1 MKYRIQSLT
10 MDLYNKEFFVE
21 KLERLA
27 KRGWILKK
35 ICVGYGVFEK
45 EEPRELHYSIE
56 IFEAVKKKK
65 GFLNV
70 DFEENEEEVYIELCE
85 QAGWNYIGK
94 SGVYFVFCSEQ
105 ATVTPIQ
112 TDPSLEF
119 HQLKNKFFNYF
130 LPLLTL
136 WMILIVNNFKNVM
149 FHLFSY
155 EDYLSCFAL
164 SIIPISV
171 FMLAYGL
178 LPIIADSLWLFWKWR
193 GKKEKNFLIIKGVTI
208 VHRWLLR
215 LIWILFFVAFCLNS
229 YYKNNWTGVMLLGV
243 FLVILVCFLLGMYV
257 WNKKIKEQ
265 EDKIIIRYVVS
276 FGVLIL
282 GISFGMGVL
291 VSGGEAKEAGYPWN
305 TKVTIETLFNEGTTI
320 RQNRQES
327 PVLEAMTYE
336 GQSDH
341 YSLKYTIY
349 RSKVG
354 EGILKQGFE
363 SEKLR
368 LKGQEKIFGG
378 EGKTITKEDWG
389 AKEVYGIVE
398 DNWNHTIERLLLLN
412 ETYAVW
418 IQVGGDFEEEQRPL
432 LLNRIKEE
440 LVIPLLEEE

>member
-1 MKYRIQSLT
+1 MKYGIQSLN

-27 KRGWILKK
+27 KKGWILKK

-56 IFEAVKKKK
+56 IFEPAKKKK

-70 DFEENEEEVYIELCE
+70 DFEENEEEAYIELCE
-85 QAGWNYIGK
+85 QASWNYIGK
-94 SGVYFVFCSEQ
+94 SGVYFIFCSKQ

-119 HQLKNKFFNYF
+119 HQLKNKFLNYF
-130 LPLLTL
+130 LPLFTL
-136 WMILIVNNFKNVM
+136 WMILIVNNFKNVI

-164 SIIPISV
+164 SIVPISILV
-171 FMLAYGL
+171 LAYGL
-178 LPIIADSLWLFWKWR
+178 LPILADSLWLFWKWR

-208 VHRWLLR
+208 VHRWIFR
-215 LIWILFFVAFCLNS
+215 LIWILLFIAFCLDS

-243 FLVILVCFLLGMYV
+243 FLVILACFLLGMYY

-265 EDKIIIRYVVS
+265 ENKIIVWYVVS

-282 GISFGMGVL
+282 GVSFGMGIL
-291 VSGGEAKEAGYPWN
+291 VSGGEEEEGNPWN

-320 RQNRQES
+320 RQSRQES

-336 GQSDH
+336 GQSDN

-349 RSKVG
+349 RSKAG

-368 LKGQEKIFGG
+368 LKRQEKIFGG
-378 EGKTITKEDWG
+378 EGKSITKEDWG
-389 AKEVYGIVE
+389 AKKVYGIIGN
-398 DNWNHTIERLLLLN
+398 NWNYAMERLLLLN
-412 ETYAVW
+412 ETYAIW
-418 IQVGGDFEEEQRPL
+418 IQVRGDFKEEQRPL

>member
-1 MKYRIQSLT
+1 MKYRIQSLH
-10 MDLYNKEFFVE
+10 MDLYNKEFFIE

-27 KRGWILKK
+27 KKGWILKK

-56 IFEAVKKKK
+56 IFEPVKRKK
-65 GFLNV
+65 GFFNV
-70 DFEENEEEVYIELCE
+70 DFEENEEEAYIELCE

-105 ATVTPIQ
+105 ETVTPIQ

-130 LPLLTL
+130 LPVFAL

-155 EDYLSCFAL
+155 EDYLSSFAL
-164 SIIPISV
+164 SIVPISILV
-171 FMLAYGL
+171 LAYGL
-178 LPIIADSLWLFWKWR
+178 LPILADSLWLFWKWR
-193 GKKEKNFLIIKGVTI
+193 GKKAKNFLIIKGVTI
-208 VHRWLLR
+208 VHRWLFR
-215 LIWILFFVAFCLNS
+215 LIWILLFIAFCLDS
-229 YYKNNWTGVMLLGV
+229 YYKNNWTGVMVLGV

-265 EDKIIIRYVVS
+265 ENKIIIRYVVF

-291 VSGGEAKEAGYPWN
+291 VSGGEEEEGNPWN
-305 TKVTIETLFNEGTTI
+305 AKVTIANLLGEGKTI
-320 RQNRQES
+320 RQSRQES

-336 GQSDH
+336 GHSDH

-368 LKGQEKIFGG
+368 IKGQEKLFGG

-389 AKEVYGIVE
+389 AKEVYGIVGN
-398 DNWNHTIERLLLLN
+398 NWSTTIERLLLVN
-412 ETYAVW
+412 ETDAIW
-418 IQVGGDFEEEQRPL
+418 IQVRGDFKGEEKPL

-440 LVIPLLEEE
+440 LVVPLLEEE

>member
-1 MKYRIQSLT
+1 MKYRIQSLH
-10 MDLYNKEFFVE
+10 MDLYNKEFFIE

-27 KRGWILKK
+27 KKGWILKK

-56 IFEAVKKKK
+56 IFEPVKRKK
-65 GFLNV
+65 GFFNV
-70 DFEENEEEVYIELCE
+70 DFEENEEEAYIELCE
-85 QAGWNYIGK
+85 QASWNYIGK
-94 SGVYFVFCSEQ
+94 SGVYFIFCSEQ
-105 ATVTPIQ
+105 ETVTPIQ

-130 LPLLTL
+130 LPVFAL

-155 EDYLSCFAL
+155 EDYLSSFAL
-164 SIIPISV
+164 SIVPISILV
-171 FMLAYGL
+171 LAYGL
-178 LPIIADSLWLFWKWR
+178 LPILADSLWLFLKWR
-193 GKKEKNFLIIKGVTI
+193 GKKAKNFLIIKGVTI
-208 VHRWLLR
+208 VHRWLFR
-215 LIWILFFVAFCLNS
+215 LIWILLFIAFCLDS
-229 YYKNNWTGVMLLGV
+229 YYKNNWTGIMVLGV

-265 EDKIIIRYVVS
+265 ENKIIIRYVVF

-291 VSGGEAKEAGYPWN
+291 VSGGEEEEGNPWN
-305 TKVTIETLFNEGTTI
+305 AKGTIANLLGEGKTI
-320 RQNRQES
+320 RQSRQES

-336 GQSDH
+336 GHSDH

-368 LKGQEKIFGG
+368 IKGQEKLFGG
-378 EGKTITKEDWG
+378 EGKTITKENWG
-389 AKEVYGIVE
+389 AKEVYGIVG
-398 DNWNHTIERLLLLN
+398 DNWSTTIERLLLVN
-412 ETYAVW
+412 ERYAIW
-418 IQVGGDFEEEQRPL
+418 IQVRGDFKEEEKPL

-440 LVIPLLEEE
+440 LVVPLLEEE

>member
-1 MKYRIQSLT
+1 MKYRIQSLH
-10 MDLYNKEFFVE
+10 MDLYNKEFFIE

-27 KRGWILKK
+27 KKGWILKK

-56 IFEAVKKKK
+56 IFEPVKRKK
-65 GFLNV
+65 GFFNM
-70 DFEENEEEVYIELCE
+70 DFEENEEEAYIELCE
-85 QAGWNYIGK
+85 QASWNYIGK
-94 SGVYFVFCSEQ
+94 SGVYFIFCSEQ
-105 ATVTPIQ
+105 ETVTPIQ

-130 LPLLTL
+130 LPVFAL

-155 EDYLSCFAL
+155 EDYLSSFAL
-164 SIIPISV
+164 SIVPTSILV
-171 FMLAYGL
+171 LAYGL
-178 LPIIADSLWLFWKWR
+178 LPILADSLWLFWKWR
-193 GKKEKNFLIIKGVTI
+193 GKKAKNFLIIKGVTI
-208 VHRWLLR
+208 VHRWLFR
-215 LIWILFFVAFCLNS
+215 LIWILLFIAFCLDS
-229 YYKNNWTGVMLLGV
+229 YYKNNWTGVMVLGV

-265 EDKIIIRYVVS
+265 ENKIIVRYVV
-276 FGVLIL
+276 FLGVLIL
-282 GISFGMGVL
+282 GVSFGMGIL
-291 VSGGEAKEAGYPWN
+291 VSGGEEEGNPWN
-305 TKVTIETLFNEGTTI
+305 AKVTIANLLGEGKTI
-320 RQNRQES
+320 RQSRQES

-336 GQSDH
+336 GHSDH

-368 LKGQEKIFGG
+368 IKGQEKLFGG

-389 AKEVYGIVE
+389 AKEVYGIVGN
-398 DNWNHTIERLLLLN
+398 NWSTTIERLLLVN
-412 ETYAVW
+412 ETDAIW
-418 IQVGGDFEEEQRPL
+418 IQVGGDFKGEEKPL

-440 LVIPLLEEE
+440 LVVPLLEEE

>member
-1 MKYRIQSLT
+1 MKYGIQSLN

-27 KRGWILKK
+27 KKGWILKK
-35 ICVGYGVFEK
+35 IWVGYGVFEK

-56 IFEAVKKKK
+56 IFEPAKKKK

-70 DFEENEEEVYIELCE
+70 DFEENEEEAYIELCE
-85 QAGWNYIGK
+85 QASWNYIGK

-105 ATVTPIQ
+105 LTATPIQ

-130 LPLLTL
+130 LPLFTL

-164 SIIPISV
+164 SIVPISILV
-171 FMLAYGL
+171 LAYGL
-178 LPIIADSLWLFWKWR
+178 LPILADAIWLFWKWR
-193 GKKEKNFLIIKGVTI
+193 GKKAKNFLIIKGVTI
-208 VHRWLLR
+208 VHRWIFR
-215 LIWILFFVAFCLNS
+215 LIWILFFIAFCLDS

-243 FLVILVCFLLGMYV
+243 FLVILVCFLLGMYY

-265 EDKIIIRYVVS
+265 ENKIIIRYVVF

-282 GISFGMGVL
+282 GISFGMGML
-291 VSGGEAKEAGYPWN
+291 VSGGKEEEGYPWN
-305 TKVTIETLFNEGTTI
+305 AKVTITNLLGEGKTI
-320 RQNRQES
+320 RQSRQES

-336 GQSDH
+336 GQSNN
-341 YSLKYTIY
+341 YSLAYTIY
-349 RSKVG
+349 RSKAG

-368 LKGQEKIFGG
+368 IEGQEKLFGG
-378 EGKTITKEDWG
+378 EGKTITKENWG
-389 AKEVYGIVE
+389 AKEVYGIVGN
-398 DNWNHTIERLLLLN
+398 NWSTTIERLLLVN
-412 ETYAVW
+412 ETDAIW
-418 IQVGGDFEEEQRPL
+418 IQVRGDFKEEERPL

>member
-1 MKYRIQSLT
+1 MKYGIQSLN

-27 KRGWILKK
+27 KKGWILKK

-56 IFEAVKKKK
+56 IFEPAKKKK

-70 DFEENEEEVYIELCE
+70 DFEENEEEAYIELCE
-85 QAGWNYIGK
+85 QASWNYIGK

-105 ATVTPIQ
+105 LTATPIQ

-130 LPLLTL
+130 LPLFTL

-164 SIIPISV
+164 SIVPISILV
-171 FMLAYGL
+171 LAYGL
-178 LPIIADSLWLFWKWR
+178 LPILADAIWLFWKWR
-193 GKKEKNFLIIKGVTI
+193 GKKAKNFLIIKGVTI
-208 VHRWLLR
+208 VHRWIFR
-215 LIWILFFVAFCLNS
+215 LIWILFFIAFCLDS

-243 FLVILVCFLLGMYV
+243 FLVILVCFLLGMYY

-265 EDKIIIRYVVS
+265 ENKIIIRYVVF

-282 GISFGMGVL
+282 GISFGMGML
-291 VSGGEAKEAGYPWN
+291 VSGGEEEEGYPWN
-305 TKVTIETLFNEGTTI
+305 AKVTIANLLGEGKTI
-320 RQNRQES
+320 RQSRQES
-327 PVLEAMTYE
+327 PVLKAMTYE
-336 GQSDH
+336 GQSNN
-341 YSLKYTIY
+341 YSLAYTIY
-349 RSKVG
+349 RSKAG

-368 LKGQEKIFGG
+368 IEGQEKLFGG
-378 EGKTITKEDWG
+378 EGKTIIKENWG
-389 AKEVYGIVE
+389 AKEVYGIVGN
-398 DNWNHTIERLLLLN
+398 NWSTTIERLLLVN
-412 ETYAVW
+412 ETDAIW
-418 IQVGGDFEEEQRPL
+418 IQVRGDFKEEERPL

>member
-1 MKYRIQSLT
+1 MKYGIQSLN

-27 KRGWILKK
+27 KKGWILKK

-56 IFEAVKKKK
+56 IFEPAKKKK

-70 DFEENEEEVYIELCE
+70 DFEENEEEAYIELCE
-85 QAGWNYIGK
+85 QASWNYIGK

-105 ATVTPIQ
+105 LTATPIQ

-130 LPLLTL
+130 LPLFTL

-164 SIIPISV
+164 SIVPISILV
-171 FMLAYGL
+171 LAYGL
-178 LPIIADSLWLFWKWR
+178 LPILADAIWLFWKWR
-193 GKKEKNFLIIKGVTI
+193 GKKAKNFLIIKGVTI
-208 VHRWLLR
+208 VHRWIFR
-215 LIWILFFVAFCLNS
+215 LIWILFFIAFCLDS

-243 FLVILVCFLLGMYV
+243 FLVILVCFLLGMYY

-265 EDKIIIRYVVS
+265 ENKIIIRYVVF

-282 GISFGMGVL
+282 GISFGMGML
-291 VSGGEAKEAGYPWN
+291 VSGGEEEEGYPWN
-305 TKVTIETLFNEGTTI
+305 AKVTIANLLGEGKTI
-320 RQNRQES
+320 RQSRQES

-336 GQSDH
+336 GQSNN
-341 YSLKYTIY
+341 YSLAYTIY
-349 RSKVG
+349 RSKAG

-368 LKGQEKIFGG
+368 IEGQEKLFGG
-378 EGKTITKEDWG
+378 EGKTITKENWG
-389 AKEVYGIVE
+389 AKEVYGIVGN
-398 DNWNHTIERLLLLN
+398 NWSTTIERLLLVN
-412 ETYAVW
+412 ETDAIW
-418 IQVGGDFEEEQRPL
+418 IQVRGDFKEEERPL

>member
-1 MKYRIQSLT
+1 MKYGIQSLN

-27 KRGWILKK
+27 KKGWILKK

-56 IFEAVKKKK
+56 IFEPAKKKK

-70 DFEENEEEVYIELCE
+70 DFEENEEEAYIELCE
-85 QAGWNYIGK
+85 QASWNYIGK

-105 ATVTPIQ
+105 LTATPIQ

-130 LPLLTL
+130 LPLFTL

-164 SIIPISV
+164 SIVPISILV
-171 FMLAYGL
+171 LAYGL
-178 LPIIADSLWLFWKWR
+178 LPILADAIWLFWKWR
-193 GKKEKNFLIIKGVTI
+193 GKKAKNFLIIKGVTI
-208 VHRWLLR
+208 VHRWIFR
-215 LIWILFFVAFCLNS
+215 LIWILFFIAFCLDS

-243 FLVILVCFLLGMYV
+243 FLVILVCFLLGMYY

-265 EDKIIIRYVVS
+265 ENKIIIRYVVF

-282 GISFGMGVL
+282 GISFGMGML
-291 VSGGEAKEAGYPWN
+291 VSGGEEEEGYPWN
-305 TKVTIETLFNEGTTI
+305 AKVTIANLLGEGKTI
-320 RQNRQES
+320 RQSRQES

-336 GQSDH
+336 GQSNN
-341 YSLKYTIY
+341 YSLAYTIY
-349 RSKVG
+349 RSKAG

-368 LKGQEKIFGG
+368 IKGQEKLFGG
-378 EGKTITKEDWG
+378 EGKTITKENWG
-389 AKEVYGIVE
+389 AKEVYGIVGN
-398 DNWNHTIERLLLLN
+398 NWSTTIERLLLVN
-412 ETYAVW
+412 ETDAIW
-418 IQVGGDFEEEQRPL
+418 IQVRGDFKEEERPL

>member
-1 MKYRIQSLT
+1 MKYRIQSLH
-10 MDLYNKEFFVE
+10 MDLYNKEFFIE

-27 KRGWILKK
+27 KKGWILKK

-56 IFEAVKKKK
+56 IFEPVKRKK
-65 GFLNV
+65 GFFNM
-70 DFEENEEEVYIELCE
+70 DFEENEEEAYIELCE
-85 QAGWNYIGK
+85 QASWNYIGK
-94 SGVYFVFCSEQ
+94 SGVYFIFCSEQ
-105 ATVTPIQ
+105 ETVTPIQ

-130 LPLLTL
+130 LPVFAL

-155 EDYLSCFAL
+155 EDYLSSFAL
-164 SIIPISV
+164 SIVPTSILV
-171 FMLAYGL
+171 LAYGL
-178 LPIIADSLWLFWKWR
+178 LPILADSLWLFWKWR
-193 GKKEKNFLIIKGVTI
+193 GKKAKNFLIIKGVTI
-208 VHRWLLR
+208 VHRWLFR
-215 LIWILFFVAFCLNS
+215 LIWILLFIAFCLDS
-229 YYKNNWTGVMLLGV
+229 YYKNNWTGVMVLGV

-265 EDKIIIRYVVS
+265 ENKIIVRYVV
-276 FGVLIL
+276 FLGVLIL
-282 GISFGMGVL
+282 GVSFGMGIL
-291 VSGGEAKEAGYPWN
+291 VSGGEEEGNPWN
-305 TKVTIETLFNEGTTI
+305 AKVTIANLLGEGKTI
-320 RQNRQES
+320 RQSRQES

-336 GQSDH
+336 GHSDH

-368 LKGQEKIFGG
+368 IKGQEKLFGG

-389 AKEVYGIVE
+389 AKEVYGIVGN
-398 DNWNHTIERLLLLN
+398 NWSTTIERLLLVN
-412 ETYAVW
+412 ETDAIW
-418 IQVGGDFEEEQRPL
+418 IQVRGDFKGEEKPL

-440 LVIPLLEEE
+440 LVVPLLEEE

>member
-1 MKYRIQSLT
+1 MKYRIQSLH
-10 MDLYNKEFFVE
+10 MDLYNKEFFIE

-27 KRGWILKK
+27 KKGWILKK

-56 IFEAVKKKK
+56 IFEPVKRKK

-70 DFEENEEEVYIELCE
+70 DFEENEEEAYIELCE

-105 ATVTPIQ
+105 ETVTPIQ

-130 LPLLTL
+130 LPLFTL

-164 SIIPISV
+164 SIVPISILV
-171 FMLAYGL
+171 LAYGL
-178 LPIIADSLWLFWKWR
+178 LPIIADSLWMFWKWR

-208 VHRWLLR
+208 VHRWLFR
-215 LIWILFFVAFCLNS
+215 LIWILLFVAFCLDS

-243 FLVILVCFLLGMYV
+243 FLLILVCFLLGMYV

-265 EDKIIIRYVVS
+265 EDKIIIRYVVF

-282 GISFGMGVL
+282 GISFGMGIL
-291 VSGGEAKEAGYPWN
+291 VSGGEEEEGYPWN
-305 TKVTIETLFNEGTTI
+305 AKVTIANLLGEGKTI
-320 RQNRQES
+320 RQSRQES

-336 GQSDH
+336 GHSDH

-368 LKGQEKIFGG
+368 IKGQEKLFGG

-389 AKEVYGIVE
+389 AKEVYGIVGN
-398 DNWNHTIERLLLLN
+398 NWSTTIERLFLVN
-412 ETYAVW
+412 ETDAIW
-418 IQVGGDFEEEQRPL
+418 IQVRGDFKEEERPL